1 MNRIL
6 DQLARN
12 TGLLPE
18 DLSATILAGNTPP
31 TEEIVMALVIGAMDA
46 YVVIFND
53 AKASWN
59 EKRLARMALTMAFL
73 VWVALLGRELS
84 HEFDGIREFP

>member
-1 MNRIL
+1 MKKIL

-18 DLSATILAGNTPP
+18 DLSAAILAGNPP
-31 TEEIVMALVIGAMDA
+31 PIEEIVMNLMIGAMDA

-53 AKASWN
+53 AKTSWN
-59 EKRLARMALTMAFL
+59 EKRLARMALTVAFL
-73 VWVALLGRELS
+73 VWVALLGRVE
-84 HEFDGIREFP
+84 P